1 MQRHRP
7 ISFAETFGM
16 HFQHFRLAAIRM
28 PALAIAVW
36 SLWAFSAA
44 AEPYRLV
51 AQDRIALRVVEW
63 RSGEGEFKDWSVLNG
78 TFMVNSEGAVSIPLV
93 GDIDAAGLT
102 TKELSER
109 LSTRLRE
116 NVGMGNGLFA
126 SVEIAQYGPI
136 YVVGAVDKPG
146 QYPFSS
152 DLTVM
157 KAVSLA
163 GGLRKE
169 VESARSRVERD
180 RIQAAGLFGAAK
192 LDYYGLLMRE
202 ARLRA
207 EKEGRDT
214 FDIPASVAKFS
225 GAAKLH
231 AEELSLMQLRQ
242 VELNSKIAAA
252 KGLGELYAH
261 EIETLG
267 NKITAQQRQI
277 AVVKKELDTVN
288 SLFDKGLV
296 QSSRRFSLDRDET
309 DAENKLLDLD
319 FQLLRAR
326 QSLEENK
333 RDSEEIV
340 NSMNSKIQDE
350 LNEVVREISK
360 TDLQAHTA
368 RLMIDEADGEIRD
381 LLLEE
386 DLESRRTVTYY
397 ITRRGADG
405 SNTRIEVAGDAPV
418 EPRDL
423 VEIEIDKPGELKA
436 GSPGASPDGEV
447 VGSTN

>member
-1 MQRHRP
+1 MR
-7 ISFAETFGM
+7 I
-16 HFQHFRLAAIRM
+16 L
-28 PALAIAVW
+28 ALAIAAW
-36 SLWAFSAA
+36 SLWTFAAA

-51 AQDRIALRVVEW
+51 SQDRIALRVVEW

-78 TFMVNSEGAVSIPLV
+78 TFVVNNEGAVSIPLV
-93 GDIDAAGLT
+93 GDVEAAGLT

-109 LSTRLRE
+109 LSARLRE
-116 NVGMGNGLFA
+116 SVGIADSLFA
-126 SVEIAQYGPI
+126 SVEIAQFGPI

-157 KAVSLA
+157 KAISLA

-169 VESARSRVERD
+169 AESARSRVERD
-180 RIQAAGLFGAAK
+180 RIQAAGLFGTAK
-192 LDYYGLLMRE
+192 LDYYGLLVRE

-214 FDIPASVAKFS
+214 FDIPASVANFS
-225 GAAKLH
+225 GAAQLH
-231 AEELSLMQLRQ
+231 AEELSLMQLRE
-242 VELNSKIAAA
+242 VELSSKIAAA

-277 AVVKKELDTVN
+277 AVVKKELETVN

-309 DAENKLLDLD
+309 EAENKLLDLD

-350 LNEVVREISK
+350 LNEVIREIAKS
-360 TDLQAHTA
+360 DLQARTA
-368 RLMIDEADGEIRD
+368 RLMVEEADGEIRD

-386 DLESRRTVTYY
+386 DLENKRTVTYY
-397 ITRRGADG
+397 ITRRQADG
-405 SNTRIEVAGDAPV
+405 GTARIEVTGDTSI

-423 VEIEIDKPGELKA
+423 IEVEIDRPTDLKA
-436 GSPGASPDGEV
+436 AMPAPLPHDQV